1 MEPVSLPFADRAR
14 KNEKVILS
22 ELAETGQAVA
32 ASCMGVNESTVSRL
46 KQGDIEQASK
56 LLAACGLK
64 VVPVSFRC
72 YPEEEIAALR
82 VLARRSDVLRADNL
96 SWSIAA
102 LRVLARRSDVLRAD
116 NLSWSD

>member
-22 ELAETGQAVA
+22 ALAETGQAVA
-32 ASCMGVNESTVSRL
+32 ASCMGVNESTVSRM

-64 VVPVSFRC
+64 VVPVSFHC

-96 SWSIAA
+96 SWS
-102 LRVLARRSDVLRAD
+102 D
-116 NLSWSD
+116 